1 MRKSG
6 DDTQVAPAFDMGAD
20 EMDGFI
26 PYHAINKVGSFPA
39 R

>member
-6 DDTQVAPAFDMGAD
+6 DDTQVAPAFDMGTD

-26 PYHAINKVGSFPA
+26 PYHTINKMGSFPA

>member
-6 DDTQVAPAFDMGAD
+6 DDTQVAPAFDMGTD

-26 PYHAINKVGSFPA
+26 AYHTINKMGSFPA

>member
-6 DDTQVAPAFDMGAD
+6 DDTQIAPVIEMSTD

-26 PYHAINKVGSFPA
+26 AYHTINKMSSFPA